1 MSRDRYGVESDRQV
15 SQPAGNEGQLQGS
28 VNQNESVCQEGRDDN
43 FDSPPFRRGQ
53 KQVPPDPSRA
63 SHAERYSY
71 HKRPLE

>member
-1 MSRDRYGVESDRQV
+1 MSRDRYGVDSDRQV
-15 SQPAGNEGQLQGS
+15 SQPAGNEGPLQKP
-28 VNQNESVCQEGRDDN
+28 VDHNESIRQAGRDDN

-53 KQVPPDPSRA
+53 KQGPPDPSRV